1 MNTMILV
8 ALISLSG
15 VLCIVG
21 LHLSATVGI
30 TFDFQPPCMHIQG
43 ISMGSPSNDVLDID
57 LTITVQDNEKV
68 RLYR

>member
-1 MNTMILV
+1 MILV

-15 VLCIVG
+15 VLWIVG
-21 LHLSATVGI
+21 LHLNATVGI
-30 TFDFQPPCMHIQG
+30 TFDFQSPCIHIQG